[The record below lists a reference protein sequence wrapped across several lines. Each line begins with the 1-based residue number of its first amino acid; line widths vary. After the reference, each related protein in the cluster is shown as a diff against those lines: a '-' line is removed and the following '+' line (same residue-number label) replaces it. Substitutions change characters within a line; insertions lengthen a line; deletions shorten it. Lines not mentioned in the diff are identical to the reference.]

1 MGEDEELNH
10 LPLHGGGGAER
21 RRGSIGMTAAIEI
34 AGISKTFMTEDG
46 PIHAFG
52 PATLAIAP
60 GEFVSLLGPSGCG
73 KSTLILMIAG
83 LLDETS
89 GAILVDGRRVTG
101 PQTDIGIMFQDN
113 TLVPWRTVRGNIEL
127 QLELR
132 GLDVEGFG
140 LRIDDLIRTVK
151 LEGFD
156 DRRPYELSG
165 GMQQR
170 AAFCQALVHE
180 PETLLLDEP
189 LGKLD
194 AMTREAIRHD
204 LQRLWLERRPTVVF
218 VTHSIEE
225 AIQLSTKVCVITP
238 RPGRIDRVFD
248 IDLPWP
254 RGLEVRKSR
263 RFSEYLGEIQE
274 IFHGYGVI

>member
-1 MGEDEELNH
+1 
-10 LPLHGGGGAER
+10 
-21 RRGSIGMTAAIEI
+21 MTTAIDI
-34 AGISKTFMTEDG
+34 AGIAKTFVTDDG

-52 PATLAIAP
+52 PADLAVAP

-73 KSTLILMIAG
+73 KSTLMLMIAG
-83 LLDETS
+83 LLDATS
-89 GAILVDGRRVTG
+89 GAILVDGRRVEG

-113 TLVPWRTVRGNIEL
+113 TLVPWRTVRGNVEL

-132 GLDVEGFG
+132 GLDTALYAG
-140 LRIDDLIRTVK
+140 RIAKLIASVK
-151 LEGFD
+151 LGGFEE
-156 DRRPYELSG
+156 RYPYELSG

-180 PETLLLDEP
+180 PDALLLDEP

-194 AMTREAIRHD
+194 AMTRESIRHD
-204 LQRLWLERRPTVVF
+204 LQALWLERKPTVVF

-254 RGLEVRKSR
+254 RGLDVKKSR
-263 RFSEYLGEIQE
+263 RFADYLGEIQE

>member
-1 MGEDEELNH
+1 
-10 LPLHGGGGAER
+10 
-21 RRGSIGMTAAIEI
+21 MTAAIEI
-34 AGISKTFMTEDG
+34 AAISKTFVTEDG

-52 PATLAIAP
+52 PATLSVAP

-73 KSTLILMIAG
+73 KSTLMLMIAG
-83 LLDETS
+83 LLDPTS
-89 GAILVDGRRVTG
+89 GAILVDGRRVDR

-113 TLVPWRTVRGNIEL
+113 TLVPWRTVRGNVAL

-132 GLDVEGFG
+132 GLDPDAYAA
-140 LRIDDLIRTVK
+140 RIAKLIASVK
-151 LEGFD
+151 LEGFEQ
-156 DRRPYELSG
+156 RYPYELSG

-180 PETLLLDEP
+180 PDALLLDEP

-194 AMTREAIRHD
+194 AMTRESIRHD
-204 LQRLWLERRPTVVF
+204 LQSLWLERRPTVVF

-225 AIQLSTKVCVITP
+225 AIQLSTKVCIITP
-238 RPGRIDRVFD
+238 RPGRIDRIFD

-254 RGLEVRKSR
+254 RDLDIKKSR
-263 RFSEYLGEIQE
+263 RFADYLGDIQE